1 MLWFVCWVVIVQCM
15 QIVGD
20 GVFVGSWILVWVLLW
35 LMMIE
40 CGWILVSFVLDVMF
54 VLSDMVCG
62 GLLLMLMIV
71 VLLWLSV
78 RMLNRWMFWMGF
90 LLSWL
95 LKSVVVFLVW
105 IGSCVVVVGSG
116 VLWVDSVMIQQVVV
130 VYKFVKRV
138 RERIWIESVFMCV
151 IVWMYVKFVLS
162 ESFW

>member
-1 MLWFVCWVVIVQCM
+1 M
-15 QIVGD
+15 
-20 GVFVGSWILVWVLLW
+20 FVGSWILVWVLLW

-116 VLWVDSVMIQQVVV
+116 VLWVDSVMI
-130 VYKFVKRV
+130 
-138 RERIWIESVFMCV
+138 
-151 IVWMYVKFVLS
+151 
-162 ESFW
+162 